1 MKKPLIAKIMT
12 IIVFI
17 WVFAANANDI
27 QAQVKYPVKGV
38 VKSADGKLIQ
48 GAKITLISKKDGQTH
63 KLTTDRKGRWRKS
76 RIRPGTWIVEVRAEG
91 YTGKSITVQVY
102 PFRENIPI
110 IAILPPTQESFLNR
124 GDELYQQKK
133 YIEAL
138 QEYQRVLTENPEF
151 YLTYER
157 IGLCYSKL
165 DDPDNAIKAFKSM
178 LAKEPQSRETLINLS
193 VVYFQKGEV
202 EEGMKYLS
210 QLDEK
215 SLKDPG
221 LFYGI
226 GILLFKKRKIDM
238 AIDYFNRCIALDP
251 NHVDG
256 YYQLALAYLNK
267 ANMQEAKKY
276 LEKVIELAPDSEK
289 AAIAKKTLES
299 IK

>member
-1 MKKPLIAKIMT
+1 MKKPLTARIIT

-17 WVFAANANDI
+17 WVFVANANDI
-27 QAQVKYPVKGV
+27 HAQIKDPVKGV

-48 GAKITLISKKDGQTH
+48 GAKITLIAKKDGQTH

-76 RIRPGTWIVEVRAEG
+76 RMRPGIWIVEVGAEG
-91 YTGKSITVQVY
+91 YTSKSITVRIY
-102 PFRENIPI
+102 PYRENIPI
-110 IAILPPTQESFLNR
+110 MAILPPIQESLLNR
-124 GDELYQQKK
+124 GDELYQQEK
-133 YIEAL
+133 YTEAL
-138 QEYQRVLTENPEF
+138 QEYQRVLTENPEL
-151 YLTYER
+151 YLAYER

-165 DDPDNAIKAFKSM
+165 DDLDNALKAFKSM
-178 LAKEPQSRETLINLS
+178 LAKNHQSRETLINLS
-193 VVYFQKGEV
+193 IIYFQKGEV
-202 EEGMKYLS
+202 EEGMKYLN

-221 LFYGI
+221 LFYNV

-238 AIDYFNRCIALDP
+238 AIDYFKQCITLDP
-251 NHVDG
+251 NYIDG

-267 ANMQEAKKY
+267 ANIQEAKKN

-289 AAIAKKTLES
+289 ATIAKKTLET

>member
-17 WVFAANANDI
+17 WIFAANANDI
-27 QAQVKYPVKGV
+27 HAQIKDPVEGV

-63 KLTTDRKGRWRKS
+63 KLTTDRKGRWRKA
-76 RIRPGTWIVEVRAEG
+76 RIRPGLWIVEVRAEG

-102 PFRENIPI
+102 PYGENIPI
-110 IAILPPTQESFLNR
+110 IAILPPIQEPLLNR
-124 GDELYQQKK
+124 GDELYQQEK
-133 YIEAL
+133 YTEAL
-138 QEYQRVLTENPEF
+138 QEYQRVLTENPKL
-151 YLTYER
+151 YLVYER

-165 DDPDNAIKAFKSM
+165 DDLDKAIKAFKSM

-193 VVYFQKGEV
+193 VIYFQKGEV
-202 EEGMKYLS
+202 EEGMKYFD

-215 SLKDPG
+215 NLKGPDV
-221 LFYGI
+221 FYNI

-238 AIDYFNRCIALDP
+238 AIDYFNQCITLDP
-251 NHVDG
+251 NYVDG

-267 ANMQEAKKY
+267 ANMQEAKKN

-289 AAIAKKTLES
+289 AALAKKTLES